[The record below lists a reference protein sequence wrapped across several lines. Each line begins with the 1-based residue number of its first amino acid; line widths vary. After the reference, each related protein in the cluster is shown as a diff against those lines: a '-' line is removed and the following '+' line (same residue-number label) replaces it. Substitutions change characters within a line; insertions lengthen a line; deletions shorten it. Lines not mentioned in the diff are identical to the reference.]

1 MAAIDNFFF
10 FAIYK
15 LSDISRWIDLV
26 IIFFGEYFLYI
37 AILVFIY
44 FAYRIY
50 KKGKIKL
57 LRLYVLAVFSALVAR
72 FGVASIIRFFYH
84 MPRPFVALSLPQHLI
99 NDTAYSFPSG
109 HTIFIF
115 ALATVTYFFNKKL
128 AYFLYVSGFLIGL
141 ARIAGGVHYPSDI
154 LGGIVLG
161 VIVGVIFYLPF
172 KNHSLFT

>member
-1 MAAIDNFFF
+1 MATIDNFFF

-15 LSDISRWIDLV
+15 LSGISRWIDSV

-37 AILVFIY
+37 AILVFAYFIY
-44 FAYRIY
+44 RTY
-50 KKGKIKL
+50 KQGKIKL
-57 LRLYVLAVFSALVAR
+57 LRFYLLAIFSALVAR

-84 MPRPFVALSLPQHLI
+84 RPRPFVALFLSQHLI

-109 HTIFIF
+109 HAIFIF

-128 AYFLYVSGFLIGL
+128 AYFLYISGLLIGL

-154 LGGIVLG
+154 LGGIALG
-161 VIVGVIFYLPF
+161 IVVGVISNL
-172 KNHSLFT
+172 LFRKVLS